1 MFIDNYFNTTIWS
14 EQKPEF
20 VKSLNKASNKYIK
33 DARTREKKFIKEH
46 GDFGRSY
53 HSTPLTMD
61 NDFLDFRNYIGQK
74 SWEYLDHQGYDMQQY
89 TTMFS
94 EMWVQEFAKKGG
106 GHHSAHVHWNQHVSG
121 FYFLKCSDKTS
132 YPVFHE
138 PRTGARATKL
148 KMKDQ
153 KGVWGGSELIHFKPT
168 PGTLIIFPG
177 FLEHEFSVDF
187 GLYIGIY
194 KPCRKKW
201 LKMFKKKKYTVIRQ
215 AISKDLA
222 AFVANYFMMQKQVY
236 DTCRAQRY
244 ISPFENIIGHYEGR
258 DEQIPETYSQY
269 SNIAMETLMLK
280 CQPKMEEVTG
290 LKLYP
295 AYTYARIYKKGDI
308 LKRHKDRFS
317 CEISTTMNL
326 GGDDWPIYL
335 EPSGKEGMKGIKVD
349 LKPGDMLV
357 YSGCEL
363 EHWRNK
369 FRGKECVQVFLHY
382 NNRKTPGARDNMFDK
397 RPHLGLPSWFKR

>member
-1 MFIDNYFNTTIWS
+1 
-14 EQKPEF
+14 
-20 VKSLNKASNKYIK
+20 
-33 DARTREKKFIKEH
+33 
-46 GDFGRSY
+46 
-53 HSTPLTMD
+53 
-61 NDFLDFRNYIGQK
+61 
-74 SWEYLDHQGYDMQQY
+74 
-89 TTMFS
+89 
-94 EMWVQEFAKKGG
+94 
-106 GHHSAHVHWNQHVSG
+106 
-121 FYFLKCSDKTS
+121 
-132 YPVFHE
+132 
-138 PRTGARATKL
+138 
-148 KMKDQ
+148 
-153 KGVWGGSELIHFKPT
+153 
-168 PGTLIIFPG
+168 
-177 FLEHEFSVDF
+177 
-187 GLYIGIY
+187 
-194 KPCRKKW
+194 
-201 LKMFKKKKYTVIRQ
+201 MFKKNKYTVIRQ

-222 AFVANYFMMQKQVY
+222 AFVANYFLMQKQVY

-280 CQPKMEEVTG
+280 CQPEMEKVTG

-295 AYTYARIYKKGDI
+295 AYTYARIYKKGDE

-326 GGDDWPIYL
+326 AGDDWPIYL
-335 EPSGKEGMKGIKVD
+335 EPDPKKGGIKPGVGYVSDNTKGIKVD

-369 FRGKECVQVFLHY
+369 FKGKECVQVFLHY
-382 NNRKTPGARDNMFDK
+382 NNRKTPGAKDNMFDK